1 MLAPSLQL
9 FSASAGSGKT
19 YTLTLEYIK
28 LSLHEVEPRGY
39 FRRILAVTFTI
50 KAAEEMRSRIIQALS
65 GISAY
70 PEFTGFTEKDK
81 SDAIELL
88 NRIQQDLSKQG
99 IELSLD
105 ELSTRSLITLQQ
117 ILQDYGLFSVMTID
131 AFVQRLSSSFVEELH
146 LPSQFEVIMDIPSL
160 MNDLMDQLLDKV
172 NQSGD
177 PVLTDLVL
185 SFARQ
190 EVIDGRN
197 WNRIRQSLIDFLRIS
212 FDENYFG
219 IKHEMDA
226 FSMSDF
232 LQIELQLHTKI
243 QAVEEQVGEISKQIM
258 YLIDSIAIQDSDLTG
273 GANGPIHT
281 FRKFVQ
287 GQSFLESNKYVKLRN
302 AIDQNKWHAAKVDP
316 IAKSNIE
323 VISDQLTDLAR
334 EFVELYDEEIF
345 RYLLFKLIAKDL
357 KKIALISSINQEY
370 QVYQHEQS
378 SISISEFARR
388 INEIISQDPVP
399 FIYEKLGDRYFHIL
413 IDEFQD
419 TSILQWKNFM
429 PLLENTVSLGKRNLL
444 VGDAKQ
450 SIYKFRG
457 GEVGLI
463 ASLTSQNPALIGDKI
478 AQSEFD
484 QVRFDYLIQ
493 QIQLNELAFNYR
505 SAPEIVE
512 FNNALFT
519 WISNQPNYQSL
530 CALLEPVYGH
540 RMTQIPQVSTNK
552 LSGQVDVLVFKK
564 PVITSDNKDV
574 EAKWMLQNVLNLIEY
589 NVSKGFC
596 LGDISLLTRKNKDA
610 KFLALQLK
618 EAGYPVISADSLLVY
633 YSSLVSFILALL
645 KMKVDSQKP
654 LLLFEAAYALAD
666 IHGKEISLEALKF
679 LQDQSKKADL
689 QLVMNQYIQKFYGIQ
704 MNAIWEEDS
713 LFDVVYHSIGIFDLF
728 NQAEGSEYILKLLD
742 IIQDFTLK
750 NASTISD
757 FLDYFDLNKHSFSIS
772 CPENVDAITITSIH
786 KSKGLEYPVVILP
799 FASWSHQAGERDKI
813 WYKLDIEEEA
823 FQLNEKGALPHF
835 YARAN
840 ANDVDAFPSLVIQK
854 QQERDAIFLDALNM
868 LYVASTRA
876 KQHLHILFSE
886 PNPDSHA
893 RTKTIFEQSI
903 GKLLKDYLQ
912 YFKPEADDLPSFVE
926 EEYHEHSAYYLIS
939 QSEKFIT
946 KPNLTN
952 SEIHI
957 NLPLD
962 AKTSRK
968 PLLRVKSAQA
978 DLYTLAKEKRELG
991 EIIHKQLENLKSF
1004 EDVQLKDVLPE
1015 IVELL
1020 EIDEIKQFFI
1030 PGELFISEED
1040 ILLPD
1045 GNVIRPDRVIKKKES
1060 LIVVDYKTGKKEEKH
1075 LTQVNSYCEALRKM
1089 GYVDVQGAIIY
1100 TVNKEV
1106 TYV

>member
-1 MLAPSLQL
+1 MLAPTLQL

-28 LSLHEVEPRGY
+28 LSLHQVEPRGY

-70 PEFTGFTEKDK
+70 PKFKGFSEKNK
-81 SDAIELL
+81 LESTLLL
-88 NRIQQDLSKQG
+88 NRIQEDLSQQG

-146 LPSQFEVIMDIPSL
+146 LPSQFEVLLDIPSL

-177 PVLTDLVL
+177 PILTDLVL

-190 EVIDGRN
+190 EVTEGRN
-197 WNRIRQSLIDFLRIS
+197 WNRIRQSLIDFLKIS

-219 IKHEMDA
+219 IKQDMEA

-232 LQIELQLHTKI
+232 LQIELQLNAKI
-243 QAVEEQVGEISKQIM
+243 QEIEEKVSTISKQIV
-258 YLIDSIAIQDSDLTG
+258 YLIDSIAVQDSDLTG
-273 GANGPIHT
+273 GANGPLNT

-287 GQSFLESNKYVKLRN
+287 GSINLEVNKYVKLRH
-302 AIDQNKWHAAKVDP
+302 AIDQNKWHATKVDS

-323 VISDQLTDLAR
+323 AISDQLTDLAG
-334 EFVELYDEEIF
+334 EFIDLYDEEIS
-345 RYLLFKLIAKDL
+345 RYLLFKLIVKDL
-357 KKIALISSINQEY
+357 KKIALISSINKEY
-370 QVYQHEQS
+370 QIYQHEQS

-388 INEIISQDPVP
+388 INEIISHDPVP

-463 ASLTSQNPALIGDKI
+463 ASLTSQNADLISDKI
-478 AQSEFD
+478 SQSEFD
-484 QVRFDYLIQ
+484 QVRFEYLIE
-493 QIQLNELAFNYR
+493 QIQLNELKFNYR
-505 SAPEIVE
+505 SALEIVE

-519 WISNQPNYQSL
+519 WISNQPSYQSL
-530 CALLEPVYGH
+530 CALLEPIYGH
-540 RMTQIPQVSTNK
+540 HMTQIPQNNSSK

-564 PVITSDNKDV
+564 PVITGENKDI
-574 EAKWMLQNVLNLIEY
+574 EAKWMLHNVLNWIEY
-589 NVSKGFC
+589 NVSVGFR
-596 LGDISLLTRKNKDA
+596 LGDIALLTRRNKDA

-633 YSSLVSFILALL
+633 YSSSVSLILALL
-645 KMKVDSQKP
+645 KMKIDPKRP

-666 IHGKEISLEALKF
+666 IHGKELSIEALNY
-679 LQDQSKKADL
+679 LQNESKNTDL
-689 QLVMNQYIQKFYGIQ
+689 PKVLRIYILEYYGIQ
-704 MNAIWEEDS
+704 MNSILDS
-713 LFDVVYHSIGIFDLF
+713 DGLLDTVYYTIDVFDLF
-728 NQAEGSEYILKLLD
+728 NQAEGAEYVLKFLD

-750 NASTISD
+750 NATTIAD
-757 FLDYFDLNKHSFSIS
+757 FLEYFDVNKHSYSIS
-772 CPENVDAITITSIH
+772 CPDNVDAITITSIH
-786 KSKGLEYPVVILP
+786 KSKGLEYPVVIIP
-799 FASWSHQAGERDKI
+799 FASWSHQASERDKI

-823 FQLNEKGALPHF
+823 FQLGDKGSLSHF

-840 ANDVDAFPSLVIQK
+840 ANDVDAFSSLVIQK

-876 KQHLHILFSE
+876 KQHLHLLLSE
-886 PNPDSHA
+886 PNPEAHA
-893 RTKTIFEQSI
+893 RTKTVFEQSI
-903 GKLLKDYLQ
+903 GKLLMDYLQ
-912 YFKPEADDLPSFVE
+912 TVKEIPDKLPSFVD
-926 EEYHEHSAYYLIS
+926 EEYQDNSSYYLIS
-939 QSEKFIT
+939 QSKEFIT
-946 KPNLTN
+946 QSKSSVAGIN
-952 SEIHI
+952 I
-957 NLPLD
+957 NLPLNSNQ
-962 AKTSRK
+962 AIK
-968 PLLRVKSAQA
+968 PLLRVKTAQA

-991 EIIHKQLENLKSF
+991 EIIHKQLESLQSL
-1004 EDVQLKDVLPE
+1004 EDINEKDLLPE
-1015 IVELL
+1015 IIELL
-1020 EIDEIKQFFI
+1020 EMDEIRQFFI
-1030 PGELFISEED
+1030 PGELYISEED

-1045 GNVIRPDRVIKKKES
+1045 GNIIRPDRVVKKKDS
-1060 LIVVDYKTGKKEEKH
+1060 LIVVDYKTGKIKDEH
-1075 LTQVNSYCEALRKM
+1075 LNQVNAYCGALRKM
-1089 GYVDVQGAIIY
+1089 GYADVKGAIIY
-1100 TVNKEV
+1100 TMNKEV
-1106 TYV
+1106 IYV